1 MLKQIFKYIFTF
13 LAFVIVVTIIF
24 SRGNTGETAMQEF
37 SSTSSHQFSWPSD
50 DSQPALPDNSESVQ
64 TVLARVAYK
73 LGVTPDEMASAYAEA
88 QSSVIPFSEQ
98 TDISQ
103 DWVAEAPKILSD
115 NISVNLATMFKIMA
129 IYLGIPEKEISAAWQ
144 TTVEEFR
151 QTDSTGCANEYR

>member
-1 MLKQIFKYIFTF
+1 M
-13 LAFVIVVTIIF
+13 IF
-24 SRGNTGETAMQEF
+24 SRGNTGGTAMPEF

-50 DSQPALPDNSESVQ
+50 DGQSALPDNSESVQ
-64 TVLARVAYK
+64 ILLARVAYK
-73 LGVTPDEMASAYAEA
+73 LGVTPDEMSQAYAEA

-129 IYLGIPEKEISAAWQ
+129 IYLGIPAKDISAAWQ
-144 TTVEEFR
+144 TTVEDLR
-151 QTDSTGCANEYR
+151 QDDSTGSADEYR

>member
-24 SRGNTGETAMQEF
+24 SRGNTVGTAMPEF

-50 DSQPALPDNSESVQ
+50 DGQPAVPDNSESVQ
-64 TVLARVAYK
+64 TVLARVANK
-73 LGVTPDEMASAYAEA
+73 LGVTPDVMAQAYAEA

-103 DWVAEAPKILSD
+103 DWVAEAPKIISD

-129 IYLGIPEKEISAAWQ
+129 IYLGIPVKDISAAWQ
-144 TTVEEFR
+144 TTVEELR
-151 QTDSTGCANEYR
+151 QADSTSSADDYR